1 MDLVFLPENKLLGH
15 FTSMAVSASVL
26 ILNNTVS
33 CLHAGIVRDIP
44 SQGVT
49 VPYYYT
55 SYFFIKEKD
64 KQVQNKNNEVLKQR
78 KGPIKF

>member
-15 FTSMAVSASVL
+15 FTSMAVSVFVL
-26 ILNNTVS
+26 ILTNSVS

-55 SYFFIKEKD
+55 SYFFIKDKD
-64 KQVQNKNNEVLKQR
+64 KQVQNKKNGVLKQKKR
-78 KGPIKF
+78 PIEF